1 MWPSPSISGAHTYNT
16 PRVCTLVPFII
27 VNVLQ
32 ALELENK
39 IILNPV
45 SVNGSFEER

>member
-1 MWPSPSISGAHTYNT
+1 MRMN
-16 PRVCTLVPFII
+16 CF

-32 ALELENK
+32 TLELENN

-45 SVNGSFEER
+45 FLSGRFEER